1 MKLIAI
7 FHEPQECGNP
17 YILLVNS
24 FDGQVVKRIDLPRG
38 YATAGY
44 KEDYTY
50 YKGRYINNAKFIA
63 SEDTFKQG
71 MEEQGINMRGWC
83 VYKRR
88 KTDIADFVK
97 AILPKEVINLI
108 TIG

>member
-24 FDGQVVKRIDLPRG
+24 FDGQVVKRIDFPRG
-38 YATAGY
+38 YYTAGCK
-44 KEDYTY
+44 KEYIHH
-50 YKGRYINNAKFIA
+50 KGRCINNNRYTA

-71 MEEQGINMRGWC
+71 MEEQGIDMRGWC
-83 VYKRR
+83 VFKRER
-88 KTDIADFVK
+88 TDIVDFVK
-97 AILPKEVINLI
+97 AILPKDVINLI
-108 TIG
+108 TV